1 MDELGVSRLSW
12 EVYAEKGVGGSVSD
26 PYSLNPE
33 TARNLIPDSDTD
45 PSCFLTRLGIKFF
58 FFHML
63 NRQKKSIERNT
74 FVSIGLSFFYF

>member
-1 MDELGVSRLSW
+1 MVDELGVSRLSW

-45 PSCFLTRLGIKFF
+45 PSCFLTRLGIKCNFF
-58 FFHML
+58 SYAKPSKEV
-63 NRQKKSIERNT
+63 N
-74 FVSIGLSFFYF
+74 